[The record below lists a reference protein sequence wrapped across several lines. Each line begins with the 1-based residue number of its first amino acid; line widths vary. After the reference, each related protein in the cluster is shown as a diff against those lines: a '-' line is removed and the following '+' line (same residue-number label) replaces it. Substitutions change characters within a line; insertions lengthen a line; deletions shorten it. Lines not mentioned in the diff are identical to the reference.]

1 MQHIVLIHMLR
12 INYQKI
18 EFRDAYALM
27 LLSVCPD
34 ANMRISLCE

>member
-18 EFRDAYALM
+18 EFRDAHVLM
-27 LLSVCPD
+27 LSYVCPY
-34 ANMRISLCE
+34 ANMHVSLC